1 MHLPFSPVQWG
12 HSPGAEVTG
21 EALLGTQGL
30 TASRAGWDSPASGL
44 SQDLGAAPQREGQPL
59 GSLAQGQ
66 LPAPSKGL
74 CLQVPSLGMRLSG
87 QVDPFPTEVC
97 LLQSGLYSLKA
108 LQVNLGGCLLISGL
122 LL

>member
-1 MHLPFSPVQWG
+1 
-12 HSPGAEVTG
+12 
-21 EALLGTQGL
+21 
-30 TASRAGWDSPASGL
+30 
-44 SQDLGAAPQREGQPL
+44 
-59 GSLAQGQ
+59 
-66 LPAPSKGL
+66 
-74 CLQVPSLGMRLSG
+74 MRLSG